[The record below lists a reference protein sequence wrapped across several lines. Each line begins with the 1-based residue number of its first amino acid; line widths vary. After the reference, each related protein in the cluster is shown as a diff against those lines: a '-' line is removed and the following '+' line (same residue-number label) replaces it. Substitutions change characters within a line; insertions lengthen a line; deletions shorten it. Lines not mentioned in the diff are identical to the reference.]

1 MAENGVSIY
10 SILQNPIKDPNDS
23 QVPTH
28 TGAPNPM
35 TPRPAPSGAPNLR
48 TSKNDPSLSPAFFSP
63 AFFSPASFSPASF
76 SPAFF
81 SPAFFSHSPVLRSC
95 PPRWEVCRD
104 DGSGRCV
111 RCQGGV
117 CQDRSRRLVLGGE
130 LLHASPLSS
139 MHMLRLVL
147 GGELPHAQSSEQR
160 CEGGGSC
167 EASPMQ
173 VLLNS

>member
-95 PPRWEVCRD
+95 PHGGKFVVMTDPVD
-104 DGSGRCV
+104 VSAVKAACV
-111 RCQGGV
+111 KIEAADWCLGE
-117 CQDRSRRLVLGGE
+117 SFYMPVL
-130 LLHASPLSS
+130 
-139 MHMLRLVL
+139 
-147 GGELPHAQSSEQR
+147 
-160 CEGGGSC
+160 
-167 EASPMQ
+167 
-173 VLLNS
+173 